1 MEDESRDEEETVTD
15 DGEDG
20 HGKEKPWYPYITK
33 TQFEKFLSRLQS
45 KIPEEID
52 RDYVRAIIRTPSMIY
67 RFLRGVEAMGLID
80 EAQRPTERLHRLVDK
95 ETRKQA
101 LSEVVRDLYPILMDK
116 MQEAGGEMAD
126 RDVVAF
132 FRKETGMGNDSAN
145 KMKMFFKYLLSEADE
160 SAADGAPTTPAPDDT
175 AAEPAAEAAP
185 EATDAAEEA
194 EAPEASG
201 EADSGTDEARGD
213 DGSDGDDDDGE
224 PSGNKADPPQKEAA
238 SQTEDRGRGGPA
250 ERRSQ
255 RGGGNDR
262 SGNSERSGSERGGGG
277 ERSGN
282 SERSGSER
290 GQRGGGNDRSGNSE
304 RGERGGG
311 NDRSGRG
318 EREERE
324 ERSDRGGRGG
334 RGGRD
339 RASRNE
345 RVERTPNDSGERE
358 ADRTPNNRPLT
369 EAQRAYLDTLKSVLR
384 VNVDGDWDD
393 DMIRLAFD
401 RLERLFDRIRR
412 G

>member
-1 MEDESRDEEETVTD
+1 MEDESRDEEQTVAE

-20 HGKEKPWYPYITK
+20 QGKDKPWYPYITK

-45 KIPEEID
+45 KIPDEID

-80 EAQRPTERLHRLVDK
+80 EEQRPTERLHRLVDK

-101 LSEVVRDLYPILMDK
+101 LSEVVRDLYPILMERV
-116 MQEAGGEMAD
+116 QEAGGEMAD

-145 KMKMFFKYLLSEADE
+145 KMKMFFKYLLSEGDE
-160 SAADGAPTTPAPDDT
+160 SAADVTQASTETAPDTTDDDAKGDAEGD
-175 AAEPAAEAAP
+175 AATTETVDDSDNSEPAE
-185 EATDAAEEA
+185 TD
-194 EAPEASG
+194 
-201 EADSGTDEARGD
+201 D
-213 DGSDGDDDDGE
+213 DDDGDDDD
-224 PSGNKADPPQKEAA
+224 NKAEQPESA
-238 SQTEDRGRGGPA
+238 SSQSDTRGRGAPA
-250 ERRSQ
+250 EKRFQ
-255 RGGGNDR
+255 RERNGGG
-262 SGNSERSGSERGGGG
+262 SERSGNTERSGPGERSGNTERGGGG
-277 ERSGN
+277 ERAERSGN
-282 SERSGSER
+282 TERSSGSER
-290 GQRGGGNDRSGNSE
+290 SSNAERSGNDRG
-304 RGERGGG
+304 
-311 NDRSGRG
+311 GRG
-318 EREERE
+318 EREEPQE
-324 ERSDRGGRGG
+324 RGGRGG

-339 RASRNE
+339 RGGRNE
-345 RVERTPNDSGERE
+345 RSERPEREATGERE
-358 ADRTPNNRPLT
+358 AERVPNNRPLT